1 MSVDRYSAHRN
12 EPDEESPS
20 FLILVLMLLESPAS
34 AVVQE
39 ADRESTIRSGPLRP
53 PVSDGTSEFESMA
66 SSMGG
71 TKASSIEVSAAK
83 TAIRRRVPLDTMGS
97 RRRWVLAEYVVVGL

>member
-1 MSVDRYSAHRN
+1 MSVDSYSAHRN

-53 PVSDGTSEFESMA
+53 PVSDGGSELESKA
-66 SSMGG
+66 SSVGG
-71 TKASSIEVSAAK
+71 TKASSIEASAAK

-97 RRRWVLAEYVVVGL
+97 RRRWVLTEYVVVGL